1 MKGKEV
7 SSADEEKWLYN
18 TSCCKRGYLELADW
32 EEIMQCL
39 ANKPCWWMSSART
52 ELTVFTLFLFDVS
65 ILALSVNSTT
75 ANCRNK
81 LFLVDNECFP
91 NMLLLKIT
99 GSKCVTIW
107 YTIHF
112 LPLKELDFLVIRI
125 ELCVDT
131 VLSQNILNPD
141 QRQKVTMKNY
151 NNNCSWTVAYN
162 LQRALKVLLWNI
174 WSLRK
179 IAYVF
184 LFPF

>member
-1 MKGKEV
+1 MKGEEV
-7 SSADEEKWLYN
+7 SSAEGEKWLTN
-18 TSCCKRGYLELADW
+18 ASCCKGGYLELADW

-65 ILALSVNSTT
+65 ILALSMNSTT

-99 GSKCVTIW
+99 GSKCVTVW

-131 VLSQNILNPD
+131 TLVRTSWIQTKGKTLWWKIIITIAIEQWLPICKELWKYFLCNVL
-141 QRQKVTMKNY
+141 
-151 NNNCSWTVAYN
+151 
-162 LQRALKVLLWNI
+162 
-174 WSLRK
+174 SLRK

-184 LFPF
+184 LLPF